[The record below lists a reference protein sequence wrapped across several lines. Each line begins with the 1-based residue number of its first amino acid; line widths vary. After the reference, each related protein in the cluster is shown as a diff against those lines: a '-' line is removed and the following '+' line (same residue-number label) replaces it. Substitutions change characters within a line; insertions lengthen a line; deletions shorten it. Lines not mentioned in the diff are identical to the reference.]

1 MDLMQVGLIGALVLM
16 FVLILALVLFRIV
29 RRRRA
34 AAGEQPA
41 KSKGKPQAKAKTQT
55 QTQSLSK
62 PKTKTQSPPQ
72 PAAPLK
78 RVPAKAAEP
87 PAERKSSPAPA
98 PKPAEASTKIL
109 GGPTKSQVLPTQPK
123 PAHAPTGQKIRIL
136 IVDDNTGTRENVSRL
151 LYFEDDLEVIGQAV
165 NGREGVEM
173 TVQLKP
179 HIVLMDINMPDMDGI
194 TATGEMA
201 KVAPFSQVI
210 IMSVQADQ
218 HYMRRAMAAGAR
230 DFQPK
235 PFTSEELVGCIRR
248 VYNIGLPVYHQFEA
262 MEKDKTEKAAKKA
275 AQVAPTEQHAP
286 VIAVYSPKGG
296 AGTSA
301 VAASFAVALH
311 QEQGDTVLLDGSL
324 QFGDVSVHLNTR
336 QTHSIVDMIHDGE
349 LEADL
354 IDDVLVAHNSGLKL
368 LMAPPQPELAEAVT
382 GSMISDVLG
391 ALRNKF
397 KGVVADTTCY
407 LSGNTLAILE
417 AADCILLIITPE
429 LPAIKSAKLFLE
441 LTRELKFSDKH
452 ILVVINRAGVP
463 GGISPKQVEKVL
475 SLSKTYQIPDD
486 PRMVNALA
494 RGAPVVLEDPSA
506 PAAVAIQALAKTVL
520 AQLAAGSAS
529 SQNGN

>member
-16 FVLILALVLFRIV
+16 FVLILVLVLFRIV

-41 KSKGKPQAKAKTQT
+41 KSKSKPQAKAKTQNKT
-55 QTQSLSK
+55 QPQS
-62 PKTKTQSPPQ
+62 KTKPQSPPQ

-78 RVPAKAAEP
+78 RVSPKATESP
-87 PAERKSSPAPA
+87 TERKSPPAPA

-248 VYNIGLPVYHQFEA
+248 VYNIGLPVYQQFEA
-262 MEKDKTEKAAKKA
+262 LEKDKTEKAAKKA
-275 AQVAPTEQHAP
+275 VQVAPSEQHSP

-301 VAASFAVALH
+301 VATSFAVALH

-391 ALRNKF
+391 TLKNKF
-397 KGVVADTTCY
+397 KAVVADTTCY
-407 LSGNTLAILE
+407 LSGNTLSILE

-441 LTRELKFSDKH
+441 LTRELKFSDKY

-520 AQLAAGSAS
+520 AQMAAGSLP